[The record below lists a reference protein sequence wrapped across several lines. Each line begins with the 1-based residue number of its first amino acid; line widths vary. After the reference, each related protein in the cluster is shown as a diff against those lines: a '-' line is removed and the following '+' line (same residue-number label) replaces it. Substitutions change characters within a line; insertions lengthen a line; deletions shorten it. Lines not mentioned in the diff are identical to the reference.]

1 MLKST
6 SCFPHTP
13 ESRRLEPIPHTCK
26 FRHCEP
32 KVAVV
37 RQKVTEPAEVQ
48 QPCVESRDVAIQNVC
63 HPRPTGGDPLFLV
76 QQLRRA
82 SLQVAFLLALFL
94 AIPAAA
100 ADKLDKLDSARMT
113 TLNMTDEQIAEV
125 YGIDSTKLVTGPT
138 LQELNE
144 ENPSYVKRE
153 YDHKQQVI
161 VGSVV
166 MFCVT
171 LAMILMNNYNPKR

>member
-1 MLKST
+1 MGTLATLALGDEVKMLKST

-13 ESRRLEPIPHTCK
+13 ESRRLEPIPHTGK

-32 KVAVV
+32 KV
-37 RQKVTEPAEVQ
+37 TERSRRILESATMIAA
-48 QPCVESRDVAIQNVC
+48 ESRTCHCEPRRGVAILG
-63 HPRPTGGDPLFLV
+63 RLL
-76 QQLRRA
+76 L
-82 SLQVAFLLALFL
+82 AFLLALFL

-125 YGIDSTKLVTGPT
+125 YGIDSTKLATGPT

-144 ENPSYVKRE
+144 ENPSYIKRE
-153 YDHKQQVI
+153 YDHKQQVV

>member
-1 MLKST
+1 MGTLATLALGDEVKMLKST
-6 SCFPHTP
+6 SCFLHTP
-13 ESRRLEPIPHTCK
+13 ESPFDVTQGKLRLEPISHTSKSC
-26 FRHCEP
+26 HCEP
-32 KVAVV
+32 KV
-37 RQKVTEPAEVQ
+37 TER
-48 QPCVESRDVAIQNVC
+48 SRSGGVAIQGC
-63 HPRPTGGDPLFLV
+63 LLLV
-76 QQLRRA
+76 VLIA
-82 SLQVAFLLALFL
+82 LSLAV
-94 AIPAAA
+94 PAAA

-125 YGIDSTKLVTGPT
+125 YGIDSTKLATGPT

-144 ENPSYVKRE
+144 ENPSYIKRE
-153 YDHKQQVI
+153 YDHKQQVV

>member
-1 MLKST
+1 MGTLATLALGDEVKMLKST

-26 FRHCEP
+26 FRRCEP
-32 KVAVV
+32 
-37 RQKVTEPAEVQ
+37 R
-48 QPCVESRDVAIQNVC
+48 RGVAIQ
-63 HPRPTGGDPLFLV
+63 G
-76 QQLRRA
+76 
-82 SLQVAFLLALFL
+82 SLLLAFLLALFL

-125 YGIDSTKLVTGPT
+125 YGIDSTKLATGPT

-153 YDHKQQVI
+153 YDHKQQVV

>member
-1 MLKST
+1 MGTLATLALGDEVKMLKST
-6 SCFPHTP
+6 SCFLHTP

-26 FRHCEP
+26 SCHCEP
-32 KVAVV
+32 KV
-37 RQKVTEPAEVQ
+37 TERIR
-48 QPCVESRDVAIQNVC
+48 SGGVAIQ
-63 HPRPTGGDPLFLV
+63 G
-76 QQLRRA
+76 
-82 SLQVAFLLALFL
+82 SLLLALLLALFL

-125 YGIDSTKLVTGPT
+125 YGIDSTKLATGPT

-153 YDHKQQVI
+153 YDHKQQVV